1 MRAFP
6 AALTPDP
13 DGGFTV
19 TFRDVHEAITE
30 GDTREEALL
39 RAEDALESAIA
50 MYIAA
55 REPLPAS
62 SEPQAGE
69 EMVPLSA
76 LGMAKTALYEAMRE
90 QGVGRAE
97 LARRLRWHLPQVS
110 RVLDLRHASRMEHVE
125 AALAGLGLRLIIDVA
140 RAA

>member
-1 MRAFP
+1 MRVYP

-19 TFRDVHEAITE
+19 TFRNVPEAITE
-30 GDTREEALL
+30 GDTRDEALL
-39 RAEDALESAIA
+39 RAEDALESALA
-50 MYIAA
+50 MYVAA
-55 REPLPAS
+55 KADEV
-62 SEPQAGE
+62 
-69 EMVPLSA
+69 MVPLSA

-90 QGVGRAE
+90 RDVGRAE
-97 LARRLRWHLPQVS
+97 LARRLRWHLPQVN

-125 AALAGLGLRLIIDVA
+125 AALAALGLRLIVDVS